1 MIILHIGAIHPSI
14 CPFRL
19 TRLTHRYLFYYL
31 YIRGNNN
38 LSMTAIKKNIS
49 RADFLRIGAAA
60 AGALAMSPIVT
71 SCHAL
76 RGCRNDNRSNIKGV
90 QMGVITYSF
99 RDMPSS
105 SAGDTLLYTLGA
117 GLGSVELMGGVADS
131 FAHVPPMQHIP
142 RRGQEN
148 GTIPQHALQHDEMR
162 MKSPDDF
169 KPDYEAYTRLAELY
183 RRAGVGIHILKYSPS
198 AAMTDAQL
206 DHIFAACRA
215 IGAIGVTTEL
225 SEETAERVAPF
236 AEKYDRYLIFHNHFQ
251 AVKRNWHGYDTYLRY
266 SPKIMI
272 NFDAGHYFGCTGN
285 DPCDIIREYHNHIVS
300 IHVKD
305 KTSPRH
311 GNRSKPWGE
320 GEMPLP
326 QLFDLVASNAGRKGW
341 PVHCDIEL
349 EYRVPQGSSPVEEV
363 ARCLDYARAC
373 ITG

>member
-1 MIILHIGAIHPSI
+1 
-14 CPFRL
+14 
-19 TRLTHRYLFYYL
+19 
-31 YIRGNNN
+31 
-38 LSMTAIKKNIS
+38 
-49 RADFLRIGAAA
+49 
-60 AGALAMSPIVT
+60 
-71 SCHAL
+71 
-76 RGCRNDNRSNIKGV
+76 
-90 QMGVITYSF
+90 
-99 RDMPSS
+99 
-105 SAGDTLLYTLGA
+105 
-117 GLGSVELMGGVADS
+117 
-131 FAHVPPMQHIP
+131 
-142 RRGQEN
+142 
-148 GTIPQHALQHDEMR
+148 
-162 MKSPDDF
+162 
-169 KPDYEAYTRLAELY
+169 
-183 RRAGVGIHILKYSPS
+183 
-198 AAMTDAQL
+198 MTDAQL

-251 AVKRNWHGYDTYLRY
+251 TVKRNWHGYDTYLRY